1 MQEQIPMPISLAL
14 DAICPR
20 LGGWASVPDWRAELS
35 VQANPF
41 VPDSWNIPVSL
52 GPVIAGVQLPSPLTP
67 AGTYPAIVPSF
78 SESGAD
84 VNSVGGTTS
93 ARDGVERRRSEEM
106 PALNASMNMS
116 STTRSLSKTSTK
128 TTESERERAA
138 RIAAELC
145 RCVRIIPNVGL
156 DLIAPVLAE
165 FDAVPPGLDVAAC
178 RAIDVAR
185 GDRVGT
191 HQRLSSIRHL
201 ATLLENP
208 EDYLRSK

>member
-1 MQEQIPMPISLAL
+1 MPISLAL

-41 VPDSWNIPVSL
+41 VPDPWNIPIPL
-52 GPVIAGVQLPSPLTP
+52 GPVIAGVQLPSPLPTP
-67 AGTYPAIVPSF
+67 GTYPAIVPSF

-84 VNSVGGTTS
+84 VNSAGGATS
-93 ARDGVERRRSEEM
+93 AQDSVERRRSEEI
-106 PALNASMNMS
+106 PASSSSINTS
-116 STTRSLSKTSTK
+116 STTRNISKTSTK
-128 TTESERERAA
+128 TTESERDRTARVAA
-138 RIAAELC
+138 DLRRRVL
-145 RCVRIIPNVGL
+145 IIPNVGL
-156 DLIAPVLAE
+156 DSIAPFLAD
-165 FDAVPPGLDVAAC
+165 FDAIPPGLDVAAC

-208 EDYLRSK
+208 EDYLRSE